1 MQQVPQVH
9 GVQQGVVVAEDAE
22 VVGDEKSESELCKL
36 MEAERSKKVLGAW
49 GW

>member
-22 VVGDEKSESELCKL
+22 VVGDEKRE
-36 MEAERSKKVLGAW
+36 
-49 GW
+49 